1 MLHKH
6 QQGKRGA
13 ASLKNTGVA
22 DYFAVLGVESF
33 LQGNVNNDENVAS
46 FEPSSS
52 FPPSSAANNGS
63 TGVSSESTDDMKN
76 THLPMEAE
84 SSVNDTT
91 TDAPENIPLKGMEK
105 VNIEQGKLCGERKK
119 LEERFQREIVQLAL
133 LSSKTGFDF
142 GGWTVIDEDHQSR
155 QHANLPKVPIGVLR
169 REGDLSS
176 CDNMVEHTIYLA
188 YRRRGYFRDETSTAH
203 HDRNHEQS
211 YYSPAISDIS
221 IRYAKLK
228 QSTIPLF
235 AHKVAGNQHL
245 PQNSFSPNQPSPPQ
259 SQTSSTQLPKSIE
272 SAVQAAHAAAH
283 GGAKQLS
290 SFAMRTGLAA
300 AGKEMAMGLANAVN
314 VGRNLPLRKS
324 KNSEGASQLDN
335 PLYDTNNGDRGSF
348 ETDLDGNT
356 NYFEDAHGQVPL
368 WRSGS
373 GIDGVGKSAQVVSI
387 GMREH
392 FFPDSPEPDSTGST
406 ENENHDEHDG
416 NAYVEGDDLSSNGII
431 RKSLVE
437 MLPVPEGFDEW
448 VVPDFCQNLHLPRPE
463 YFCNLMLQRERTDM
477 ETNPDTSEAVPRQPI
492 LVDRTRVLPSPVG
505 NNFSDTSL
513 PSPSS
518 MGVEAMYLSPSSSV
532 TSPTPGTA
540 KPNNFHAPRHSTL
553 SSDSSSLRSDKRLR
567 MNKID
572 NPDPRFLPSLISSN
586 ALPRNNHPSKA
597 IISDYKEDCDIFV
610 PIIAIRRQRVGEEE
624 RFHEDPAV
632 IDILLTSLDSKGN
645 PPDLLELDD
654 DDVEDKGGTQTIYF
668 HGSQGDILKKS
679 NWSPAIDG
687 YNRNTT
693 QQQQGLPIAALK
705 RNIPNGFADLPFV
718 AKVLDRFPK
727 KNYRGMPFPEEELP
741 LFCYAGGSLLIR
753 DKLRNL
759 PLPKPYGFV
768 VKNERGDSIYVSC
781 LSFLEP
787 LTKQREMQLDII
799 STMRR
804 DVSLPHRLHC
814 KNKLDQIHCQT
825 ANFFHLV
832 AFDDLVSFEMKTICL
847 VGRYPYWTEFR
858 RFLAHL
864 QLLSQ
869 NSSDIPLERHIS
881 HLLFSV
887 PVPKPGGQAILV
899 PLSTMNDP
907 MALVMPP
914 LKDLPLVD
922 LSYNRL
928 FAALDVPTVVTIV
941 LGFLAMEK
949 KVILMSR
956 RQSLVLDCCELLKS
970 LLFPFD
976 LCAPYVPHLT
986 QAFMSCLDF
995 PGAIFVGIYDD
1006 DQENGL
1012 ARIVRANIPED
1023 SIIVELD
1030 SGEIHCDGNRYETLK
1045 AAYQIIPAEPRSSLI
1060 KEVEAL
1066 CKDAGIIPGQEALD
1080 FGLESAIDSMVPL
1093 TAEPPNHEYNPR
1105 DPLDD
1110 RAIRDSFLRFFCS
1123 ILGGYERFL
1132 LVPDADYLISGN
1144 DWFDSSKFL
1153 STISPE
1159 RISYV
1164 HSLVETQIFQS
1175 FIQRRTESSDVRCQ
1189 LFDEC
1194 LAEHHASI
1202 VPYGRLGVESD
1213 SLAGNRSD
1221 DEINGATYHLL
1232 VDQCA
1237 TEPDILLDDDDCSYW
1252 ARSDANEKWF
1262 MHDDDAATQA
1272 SSGCAESAAN
1282 SSFDADT
1289 PFAVNAS
1296 GDLVTIPSTSQLPF
1310 NARFTYMIDGNPS
1323 FPTKFDRALFLP
1335 KEPEHLATESYVVPP
1350 PILTRSEFEREESV
1364 RLYNMCVSR
1373 RGPQKQHRCLWQLA
1387 KFMGSQFLGA
1397 WLMCVPN
1404 QLMQPNLTVENKS
1417 KIVLRALGALRTLRS
1432 HRRIV
1437 ADEAAYRA
1445 LIVACGRCG
1454 TDRRTEL
1461 MKLYGLMRADNI
1473 FPNAVTLG
1481 QYTRAIAEGFSKRN
1495 LDDNDL
1501 RNKIGTSLAISSEKK
1516 CFYNRI
1522 DLEDLDA
1529 NLAQLEES
1537 GMKWRSP
1544 KNDTAEENTE
1554 NNTTSQDKTFDTVV
1568 THRSTKTKRAWLP
1581 VVCSSSFCPSNCSG
1595 SDDCPRKYCRS
1606 VRLVAMWSRVSACD
1620 SCFYIPLDEEIQG
1633 GWDVVHNGVEST
1645 TSISCPRCGSS
1656 IFPQIA
1662 YKEMSVQD
1670 ALNVDPMGGRKGMD
1684 NVADTGA
1691 TQSVRS
1697 KSSNFP
1703 NLEVSIIESVDPI
1716 DEMPPQLQPTIQKRD
1731 DLPFTDDEGL
1741 SGTVAYISPQNLRV
1755 MLEQVVLEFGEEI
1768 LTRDRLKTLDPQV
1781 FFNLWWYSARFSL
1794 PLPLSNSRTSEADST
1809 VSRFENNDYC
1819 AFVSWDQSEAMQG
1832 CRSAATAIAS
1842 AENVSD
1848 ASDRQTREKLFD
1860 NPLTETPLL
1869 AFFNLQSHSQA
1880 DWDQSDLSEIL
1891 VSLVKACDSRDLYPV
1906 VECIFNRNAI
1916 RHEQKDETDIIRT
1929 TASNRCTEVDNSFE
1943 SAANTSFSMGMFTD
1957 SSFSISSTELD
1968 CYRTV
1973 LYLARYHCT
1982 TAFHAFFPTTIKAC
1996 KGYHFWCAQGTPL
2009 PIFDRAFREA
2019 AVEYVRRNK
2028 LIVPI
2033 PDVSDVSLGFR
2044 CVFGHLI

>member
-1 MLHKH
+1 M
-6 QQGKRGA
+6 
-13 ASLKNTGVA
+13 
-22 DYFAVLGVESF
+22 
-33 LQGNVNNDENVAS
+33 
-46 FEPSSS
+46 
-52 FPPSSAANNGS
+52 
-63 TGVSSESTDDMKN
+63 
-76 THLPMEAE
+76 
-84 SSVNDTT
+84 
-91 TDAPENIPLKGMEK
+91 
-105 VNIEQGKLCGERKK
+105 
-119 LEERFQREIVQLAL
+119 
-133 LSSKTGFDF
+133 GF
-142 GGWTVIDEDHQSR
+142 
-155 QHANLPKVPIGVLR
+155 
-169 REGDLSS
+169 
-176 CDNMVEHTIYLA
+176 
-188 YRRRGYFRDETSTAH
+188 
-203 HDRNHEQS
+203 
-211 YYSPAISDIS
+211 
-221 IRYAKLK
+221 
-228 QSTIPLF
+228 
-235 AHKVAGNQHL
+235 
-245 PQNSFSPNQPSPPQ
+245 
-259 SQTSSTQLPKSIE
+259 
-272 SAVQAAHAAAH
+272 
-283 GGAKQLS
+283 
-290 SFAMRTGLAA
+290 
-300 AGKEMAMGLANAVN
+300 ANAVN
-314 VGRNLPLRKS
+314 VGRNLPLGKT
-324 KNSEGASQLDN
+324 KISEGASQLDN
-335 PLYDTNNGDRGSF
+335 PLCDTDNGERDSF
-348 ETDLDGNT
+348 ETDLDGNA

-368 WRSGS
+368 WKSGS
-373 GIDGVGKSAQVVSI
+373 GIDEAGTSAQIGGVGK
-387 GMREH
+387 REH
-392 FFPDSPEPDSTGST
+392 FFPDSPGSHSTDGI
-406 ENENHDEHDG
+406 ENETHDDDDG
-416 NAYVEGDDLSSNGII
+416 NVYVENDNLASYGII
-431 RKSLVE
+431 RKSLVD

-448 VVPDFCQNLHLPRPE
+448 IVPDFCQTLHLPTPE
-463 YFCNLMLQRERTDM
+463 YFRNRELQRDCTGTEMNTV
-477 ETNPDTSEAVPRQPI
+477 TPHAVRRQPI
-492 LVDRTRVLPSPVG
+492 LVDRTRVLPSPMG
-505 NNFSDTSL
+505 TNFNDLTL

-532 TSPTPGTA
+532 ASPTPDAA
-540 KPNNFHAPRHSTL
+540 KPNDSQRDATSDRSRSNNFHTPRLSTL
-553 SSDSSSLRSDKRLR
+553 SSVSSSSHSDKPLR
-567 MNKID
+567 INQTN
-572 NPDPRFLPSLISSN
+572 NPDPRFLPSLISMK
-586 ALPRNNHPSKA
+586 ALPRNNHPSEATK
-597 IISDYKEDCDIFV
+597 SDSKEDCDIFI

-632 IDILLTSLDSKGN
+632 IDILVTSLDSNGN
-645 PPDLLELDD
+645 PPNLLELDD
-654 DDVEDKGGTQTIYF
+654 DDFDDRGGIHTIYF
-668 HGSQGDILKKS
+668 HGSQSEILKKS
-679 NWSPAIDG
+679 NWSPAFDG
-687 YNRNTT
+687 YNRNTS
-693 QQQQGLPIAALK
+693 QQHQGFPIAALK

-718 AKVLDRFPK
+718 AKVLDRFPQ

-753 DKLRNL
+753 DNLRNQ

-787 LTKQREMQLDII
+787 LTKRREMQLDKI
-799 STMRR
+799 SFIRR
-804 DVSLPHRLHC
+804 DVSLPHRRHC
-814 KNKLDQIHCQT
+814 KNKLDQIHHQT
-825 ANFFHLV
+825 ANLFHLV
-832 AFDDLVSFEMKTICL
+832 AFDDVVSFETKTICL

-887 PVPKPGGQAILV
+887 PIPKPGGQAILV

-922 LSYNRL
+922 LSFNRL

-941 LGFLAMEK
+941 LGFLALEK

-1006 DQENGL
+1006 EQENGL

-1045 AAYQIIPAEPRSSLI
+1045 AAYQIIPTEPRSSLI

-1080 FGLESAIDSMVPL
+1080 VGLESAIDSMVPS
-1093 TAEPPNHEYNPR
+1093 TAEPPNNGVNPH

-1110 RAIRDSFLRFFCS
+1110 RAIRDCFLRFFCS

-1144 DWFDSSKFL
+1144 DWFDCSKFL
-1153 STISPE
+1153 STVSPE
-1159 RISYV
+1159 RTPFV

-1194 LAEHHASI
+1194 LAEYHASV
-1202 VPYGRLGVESD
+1202 VPYGRLGVESG
-1213 SLAGNRSD
+1213 SQAGDRSD
-1221 DEINGATYHLL
+1221 DEFNGSTYHLL

-1237 TEPDILLDDDDCSYW
+1237 TEPDLLLDDDDCSYW

-1262 MHDDDAATQA
+1262 IHDDDAATQA

-1282 SSFDADT
+1282 SSYDAET
-1289 PFAVNAS
+1289 PFAVNSS

-1323 FPTKFDRALFLP
+1323 FPTKFDREFFLP

-1364 RLYNMCVSR
+1364 RLCNMCVSK

-1397 WLMCVPN
+1397 WLMCIPN
-1404 QLMQPNLTVENKS
+1404 QLMQPGLTVENKS

-1445 LIVACGRCG
+1445 LIVSCGRCG

-1501 RNKIGTSLAISSEKK
+1501 RNNIGMNFTMSPQSTGL
-1516 CFYNRI
+1516 YNQF

-1537 GMKWRSP
+1537 GIKWRSS
-1544 KNDTAEENTE
+1544 KNDKTEEKLTENTE
-1554 NNTTSQDKTFDTVV
+1554 ISQAKTFDTIA
-1568 THRSTKTKRAWLP
+1568 THRTTKTKRAWLP
-1581 VVCSSSFCPSNCSG
+1581 VDCSSSFCPSNSSESG
-1595 SDDCPRKYCRS
+1595 GGPRKYS
-1606 VRLVAMWSRVSACD
+1606 KNVRLVAMWSRVSVCD
-1620 SCFYIPLDEEIQG
+1620 SCFYIPLDEEVQG
-1633 GWDVVHNGVEST
+1633 GWDVIHNSVESP

-1656 IFPQIA
+1656 ILPQIA

-1670 ALNVDPMGGRKGMD
+1670 ALGVHTMVVMD
-1684 NVADTGA
+1684 REGA
-1691 TQSVRS
+1691 ERVRS
-1697 KSSNFP
+1697 KSSDFP
-1703 NLEVSIIESVDPI
+1703 NLEVSAIESVDPI
-1716 DEMPPQLQPTIQKRD
+1716 DEMPPQLQPNIQKRAE
-1731 DLPFTDDEGL
+1731 LSFIDDEGQ
-1741 SGTVAYISPQNLRV
+1741 SGTVTYISPQNLRV
-1755 MLEQVVLEFGEEI
+1755 MLEQLVLEFGEEI
-1768 LTRDRLKTLDPQV
+1768 LTRERLKALDPQV

-1794 PLPLSNSRTSEADST
+1794 PSPLSNARASGTDS
-1809 VSRFENNDYC
+1809 SFSPFENNDYC
-1819 AFVSWDQSEAMQG
+1819 AFVSWDRSVAIQG
-1832 CRSAATAIAS
+1832 CRSAATAIVAAESVSGAS
-1842 AENVSD
+1842 E
-1848 ASDRQTREKLFD
+1848 RQTREKLFD
-1860 NPLTETPLL
+1860 NPQTDMPLL
-1869 AFFNLQSHSQA
+1869 AFFNLQSYSQA

-1906 VECIFNRNAI
+1906 VECVFNRNAM
-1916 RHEQKDETDIIRT
+1916 RHEQRDETDIRS
-1929 TASNRCTEVDNSFE
+1929 TAPNRCKEVDNSFE
-1943 SAANTSFSMGMFTD
+1943 SAANTSFSMGVFTD
-1957 SSFSISSTELD
+1957 ASFSISSTELD
-1968 CYRTV
+1968 CYRTI

-2019 AVEYVRRNK
+2019 AEEYVRRSK